1 MENLQEKDLRRRLEE
16 IVASEGQ
23 LSAPEIIAML
33 KAMLNE
39 IDQTEVRGNEV
50 DQIEA
55 NTGSNERIE
64 SFKQALPEQKD
75 QRSVFTLIINGL
87 IEGTI
92 TDLDLKTMIEEIIVY
107 TQTLTTSA
115 AITTTIEDIS
125 PSYVELKQIK
135 LLRKLL
141 EKNQDTLNQLLE
153 SVTALSIQ
161 ASDIE
166 PGIFENL
173 NNLKHL
179 QILGII
185 DTSDYETLEK
195 LITEAQITHLEIPE
209 LQRYKI
215 ELGKAE
221 TLTHLKLNLFISRIH
236 TLPPYLQSL
245 TCLAHLSNLLKL
257 YQHPC
262 AQHLTTLRLEL
273 KLTQT
278 DTVPSKSDLETITP
292 ENFPNLSK
300 GYISN
305 THCWSKLTIQE
316 ILNKNQS

>member
-1 MENLQEKDLRRRLEE
+1 MESPQNQILRSRLEE

-39 IDQTEVRGNEV
+39 IDQTE
-50 DQIEA
+50 A

-75 QRSVFTLIINGL
+75 QKSVFKLIINEL

-92 TDLDLKTMIEEIIVY
+92 TELDLKNMIEEIIIY

-115 AITTTIEDIS
+115 AITTTIEEDIS
-125 PSYVELKQIK
+125 PSYVELEQIK
-135 LLRKLL
+135 LLKKLL
-141 EKNQDTLNQLLE
+141 ERYQDTLDQLLK
-153 SVTALSIQ
+153 SVTTLSIQ

-166 PGIFENL
+166 PGIFEDL

-179 QILGII
+179 HILGII

-209 LQRYKI
+209 LHRYKI

-221 TLTHLKLNLFISRIH
+221 TLTHLTINRLSIKRLLE
-236 TLPPYLQSL
+236 LPPYLQSL
-245 TCLAHLSNLLKL
+245 SCGVSLLSSLKNL
-257 YQHPC
+257 YQWPC
-262 AQHLTTLRLEL
+262 AQHLTAL
-273 KLTQT
+273 KLIAH
-278 DTVPSKSDLETITP
+278 PSSIHDIGYLDTITP
-292 ENFPNLSK
+292 ENFPYLREIS
-300 GYISN
+300 ISN
-305 THCWSKLTIQE
+305 ID
-316 ILNKNQS
+316 KNVHLELLDRFNRNES